1 MNGKRLVALEKVS
14 KVYTIAGGKEF
25 WALRDVSLEVY
36 DRELLAIMGPSGH
49 GKTTLM
55 NMMGLLDKPTSGRVI
70 VDDVDTARL
79 DDAELSRLRN
89 EKLGFVFQQYNLIN
103 RMSVLE
109 NIEIPL
115 VLRGI
120 PRDQRLGMAQKA
132 LELAAGDKSW
142 LNKRPSQLSGGE
154 QQRVA
159 ITRAIVGDPQIIL
172 ADEPTGNLDS
182 ASAKSIIHTFLG
194 LNAAGKTIIMV
205 THNPEVA
212 SASRR
217 ILYIK
222 DGRITGEETQGR

>member
-1 MNGKRLVALEKVS
+1 
-14 KVYTIAGGKEF
+14 
-25 WALRDVSLEVY
+25 
-36 DRELLAIMGPSGH
+36 
-49 GKTTLM
+49 
-55 NMMGLLDKPTSGRVI
+55 
-70 VDDVDTARL
+70 
-79 DDAELSRLRN
+79 
-89 EKLGFVFQQYNLIN
+89 
-103 RMSVLE
+103 
-109 NIEIPL
+109 
-115 VLRGI
+115 
-120 PRDQRLGMAQKA
+120 MAQKA